1 MVITDHHFMK
11 RMRLIIDKQV
21 SKTFDFR
28 AQLECFSGSVDNS
41 IYKKKVITV
50 MDAFVNAHITDAL
63 HFRAGQYYLPLGFE
77 NYDISPS
84 TLETVDF
91 SNICYRMVC
100 RNAISSAD
108 LIDYGRDLGLWLT
121 GDSFQ
126 KQRSKVQLFK
136 LSIIINERLSPDVE

>member
-1 MVITDHHFMK
+1 
-11 RMRLIIDKQV
+11 
-21 SKTFDFR
+21 
-28 AQLECFSGSVDNS
+28 
-41 IYKKKVITV
+41 

-108 LIDYGRDLGLWLT
+108 CLIMVVILEWWLMET
-121 GDSFQ
+121 FLKD
-126 KQRSKVQLFK
+126 KNTK
-136 LSIIINERLSPDVE
+136 I